1 MFKGL
6 WQSSWEFLNTKISV
20 GETIQGGVD
29 TTKAVLDLSKAIDDN
44 KTLSELT
51 PLIGHLSSILD
62 VLNLPIVQLA
72 GSALPFVSIAS
83 KLLQFYLDSTKED
96 PSLEDCVELI
106 GQAAYLESLK
116 KFFSDDANKHLL
128 EKLNKAKASD
138 RLQKEISQL
147 SKSLTLTES
156 EARTVLLC
164 FHESKL
170 AEGLNPIVLAR
181 LVEAGIEA
189 GQAKIIVERIS
200 RMTHREIK
208 PALAEIK
215 EKVKKLSVIYGSEWQ
230 RELETYDS
238 IDRYLEDVIAKKP
251 KEKVFE
257 ENFGFEDIY
266 VELQVEAIAKDG
278 SSGEPQ
284 FIEERALGLLND
296 ESKSGQ
302 VLFIQGEPGRG
313 KSVFCRMFAD
323 RVRRELYPI
332 WTPILIRLRD
342 ITNFAD
348 DFDTLLRDAVNTD
361 FTRNDN
367 GWLTDRNTRFL
378 FILDG
383 FDELLLQRGR
393 DRSLKDFLGRVSS
406 FQDNCKTLKERG
418 HRVIITGRPLAL
430 FGIEREMPPNL
441 ERVKILDMSP
451 EVQVSWLEKWA
462 VLKGEDAAQKFQAF
476 ISDNKC
482 PQQVKTLAKEPLLL
496 YLLAAMHGDNRFKIE
511 DFQKAGNSAKIL
523 IYDETLDWVL
533 TKQRN
538 DELNPRLTGLDA
550 EDIRDILKE
559 AGLCVA
565 QSGGECASL
574 AVIEERLATDL
585 RDRLKDAR
593 KALEKDTLSVALAT
607 FYLKAADGKNNSMEF
622 LHKSFG
628 EFLCAERLVD
638 SLLAWSRQKPDP
650 RRSSRQVLEVEDK
663 DLEWQ
668 VYDLLGFGALTSEI
682 VAYLVALIEREFKGK
697 DDDFVR
703 LFERLYGFYWAWSD
717 GEFIEAVES
726 DREPIP
732 LSKARLM
739 QKQGVAIGQRKVDVY
754 TGLNVLILMFT
765 FHRYVHQ
772 PDSELKDQVSFHP
785 CKYSSKDEAIDDSSR
800 LLRIIGYG
808 QILRDGAFKDIVGKF
823 LTNADLSDTDLSG
836 TDLSDTDLS
845 GAILSG
851 AILSGADLRD
861 AILRR
866 VNLRDA
872 ILRRVNFR
880 DAYLK
885 VANLS
890 GADLSGENLSGAN
903 LSGADLSGANL
914 SGANLSGAN
923 LSDAYLSGANL
934 SGANLSGANLSDA
947 NLSGANLSDAYLSGA
962 YLSDAYLSGAY
973 LSDISSNESTI
984 WSNARG
990 LHKVI
995 NVPDALVGN
1004 SQFIAAVLLCN
1015 GSDLVVSGDMDGAIA
1030 AYSEALQLAP
1040 KLKISAFY
1048 WNRLGWFGSLHN
1060 RATDFLFACEK
1071 AVELE
1076 KSAAHLNTRGLARAL
1091 TGNLTGAIE
1100 DFEAAINSGQLK
1112 GEILEKRKRW
1122 LEALKSGINPFTPE
1136 ELEALRGSEGATP

>member
-6 WQSSWEFLNTKISV
+6 WQSSWKLLNTDISV
-20 GETIQGGVD
+20 GETIQGSVD
-29 TTKAVLDLSKAIDDN
+29 TTKAILDLSKAINEN
-44 KTLSELT
+44 KTLPELT

-96 PSLEDCVELI
+96 PSLEDCVELV
-106 GQAAYLESLK
+106 GQAAYLESFK

-128 EKLNKAKASD
+128 EKLNKARASD
-138 RLQKEISQL
+138 RLQKEISKL

-156 EARTVLLC
+156 EAKTVLLC

-170 AEGLNPIVLAR
+170 ATELNPIVLER
-181 LVEAGIEA
+181 LVEAGIEER
-189 GQAKIIVERIS
+189 QAKIIVERIS

-215 EKVKKLSVIYGSEWQ
+215 DKVKKLSVIYGSEWQ

-238 IDRYLEDVIAKKP
+238 IDRYLEEVIAKKP

-278 SSGEPQ
+278 GNSEPQ
-284 FIEERALGLLND
+284 FIEEWALGLLND

-342 ITNFAD
+342 ITNFAE

-393 DRSLKDFLGRVSS
+393 DRSLKDFLERVSS
-406 FQDNCKTLKERG
+406 FQDGCKNIKERG
-418 HRVIITGRPLAL
+418 HRIIITGRPLAL
-430 FGIEREMPPNL
+430 FGIEREMRPNL

-451 EVQVSWLEKWA
+451 EVQASWLEKWA
-462 VLKGEDAAQKFQAF
+462 VLKGVDAAQKFQAF
-476 ISDNKC
+476 ISDDKC
-482 PQQVKTLAKEPLLL
+482 PQQVKTLAQEPLLL
-496 YLLAAMHGDNRFKIE
+496 YLLAALHGDNRFQIE
-511 DFQKAGNSAKIL
+511 DFQKEGNSAKIL

-538 DELNPRLTGLDA
+538 DRLNPRLTGLDE

-574 AVIEERLATDL
+574 EVIEARLAPDL
-585 RDRLKDAR
+585 R
-593 KALEKDTLSVALAT
+593 KALEDARKDQDKDTLPVALAT

-628 EFLCAERLVD
+628 EFLCAERMVD

-668 VYDLLGFGALTSEI
+668 VYDLLGFGALTAEI
-682 VAYLVALIEREFKGK
+682 VEYLVALIEREFAGK

-703 LFERLYGFYWAWSD
+703 LFDRLYGFYWAWSE
-717 GEFIEAVES
+717 GQFIEAIGA
-726 DREPIP
+726 DGEPIP
-732 LSKARLM
+732 LKKARLM
-739 QKQGVAIGQRKVDVY
+739 QKQGGEIGQRKVDFF

-765 FHRYVHQ
+765 FHRYAQ
-772 PDSELKDQVSFHP
+772 SNPELKDKVSFHP
-785 CKYSSKDEAIDDSSR
+785 CKYSTKDRELFESDR
-800 LLRIIGYG
+800 LLRVVGYG
-808 QILRDGAFKDIVGKF
+808 QFFDLGYFIQIVGKF
-823 LTNADLSDTDLSG
+823 LNN
-836 TDLSDTDLS
+836 
-845 GAILSG
+845 
-851 AILSGADLRD
+851 
-861 AILRR
+861 
-866 VNLRDA
+866 VNLSS
-872 ILRRVNFR
+872 
-880 DAYLK
+880 
-885 VANLS
+885 ANLS
-890 GADLSGENLSGAN
+890 LGNLLEADLSGAN
-903 LSGADLSGANL
+903 LCDAFLRLAYLYGANLSMADLSMADLYGANLSMADLSMANLSMANLSMADLSMADLSGANL

-923 LSDAYLSGANL
+923 LSN
-934 SGANLSGANLSDA
+934 
-947 NLSGANLSDAYLSGA
+947 
-962 YLSDAYLSGAY
+962 
-973 LSDISSNESTI
+973 ISSNESTI

-990 LHKVI
+990 LHEAINIPDTLVI
-995 NVPDALVGN
+995 NT
-1004 SQFIAAVLLCN
+1004 QFRAAVLLRN
-1015 GSDLVVSGDMDGAIA
+1015 GSDLAVSGDVDAAIA
-1030 AYSEALQLAP
+1030 AYTEAQQLDP
-1040 KLKISAFY
+1040 KLEISAFY
-1048 WNRLGWFGSLHN
+1048 WNQLGWFGSLHN
-1060 RATDFLFACEK
+1060 RASDVLFACEK
-1071 AVELE
+1071 AVELAE
-1076 KSAAHLNTRGLARAL
+1076 SSSLQDTRGLARAL

-1100 DFEAAINSGQLK
+1100 DFEAAINSGELEE
-1112 GEILEKRKRW
+1112 EILEKRQRW

-1136 ELEALRGSEGATP
+1136 ELEALRASEGGNIIIDRRSLSNLTCHTPEPIKTTIVDELRI